1 MPRAPPQQESR
12 PRPYR
17 GGEPDGHVLQ
27 QPRTRGRAGLAARAA
42 RRRRAPAAHRPLAAP
57 APALSASAAAHPPR
71 PEPSPGRAT
80 IGGVPRWDD
89 APLVGRAGELATLLA
104 AVDRAL
110 AGRGSA
116 VLLAGDAG
124 VGKTRLLDELAAR
137 AADRGGRVLVGHC
150 VDLGDVGLPY
160 LPFVDLLRPVGADPT
175 GVPAA
180 AHPALAGLLAGRS
193 DAAGAAGAGSHGGG
207 LRGPRA
213 R

>member
-12 PRPYR
+12 PRPPR

-57 APALSASAAAHPPR
+57 APAPALSAPAAAHPPR

-137 AADRGGRVLVGHC
+137 AADRGVRVLVGHC
-150 VDLGDVGLPY
+150 V
-160 LPFVDLLRPVGADPT
+160 
-175 GVPAA
+175 
-180 AHPALAGLLAGRS
+180 
-193 DAAGAAGAGSHGGG
+193 
-207 LRGPRA
+207 
-213 R
+213 

>member
-12 PRPYR
+12 PRPHR

-42 RRRRAPAAHRPLAAP
+42 RPRRTPAAHRPLAAP
-57 APALSASAAAHPPR
+57 APALSAPAAAHPPR

-124 VGKTRLLDELAAR
+124 GGKTRPLDELGAR
-137 AADRGGRVLVGHC
+137 APAPGGRGLGGHC
-150 VDLGDVGLPY
+150 GGP
-160 LPFVDLLRPVGADPT
+160 RPRRL
-175 GVPAA
+175 
-180 AHPALAGLLAGRS
+180 AHPA
-193 DAAGAAGAGSHGGG
+193 
-207 LRGPRA
+207 
-213 R
+213 